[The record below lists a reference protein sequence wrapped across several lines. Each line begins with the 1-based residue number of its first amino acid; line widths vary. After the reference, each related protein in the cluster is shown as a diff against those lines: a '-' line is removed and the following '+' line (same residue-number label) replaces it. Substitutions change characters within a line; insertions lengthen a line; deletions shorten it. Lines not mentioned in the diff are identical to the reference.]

1 MKNTKQ
7 LKTLD
12 NLVSEK
18 VKETELEKKQE
29 QETFVAQLESQMIP
43 KPGDTLVGKVMEI
56 SKNAVYIDLGQFG
69 IGVVRGKELW
79 ESLDVYGEL
88 KAGDEV
94 EATILEMEN
103 EENILE
109 LTFRKATRK
118 EVWDELNDKKNKK
131 EIITVKIQSANK
143 GGLLTTLFGIP
154 AFMPVSQLTPEHYP
168 RVEGGDQSKILSKLQ
183 SFIGKKMKIQ
193 IVTADPKDEKL
204 IISEKAAAFSKQK
217 EKMGSV
223 KIGDIVEGEVSGIV
237 DFGIFVKFNGL
248 EGLVHISELS
258 WQRVDDPANI
268 VRIGD
273 KVKAEIIGIEDSKIT
288 LSMKKLLKD
297 PWIEAVKKYKVG
309 QQIKGTV
316 KEIKPFGVFIQ
327 LDSDIHGLVHVSEL
341 PFSIADA
348 KKELILGS
356 EREFKILSIE
366 AAEHRLG
373 LTLKVD
379 EPRIEIKK
387 KADKKKLEN
396 KESEIKKS
404 EEKKPEKKIASSKK
418 KKNAAIAKIL
428 VKEEKKKAKT
438 KK

>member
-18 VKETELEKKQE
+18 VKETEIEQKKE
-29 QETFVAQLESQMIP
+29 QDALMEQLENQVVP
-43 KPGDTLVGKVMEI
+43 KPSDTLVGKVIEM
-56 SKNAVYIDLGQFG
+56 SKNAVYIDLGQYG

-88 KAGDEV
+88 NVGDEV

-109 LTFRKATRK
+109 LTFRKATKK
-118 EVWDELNDKKNKK
+118 EVWDELNEKRDKR

-168 RVEGGDQSKILSKLQ
+168 RVEGGDQDKILSKLQ

-204 IISEKAAAFSKQK
+204 IISEKEAAFTKQK
-217 EKMGSV
+217 EKIGNV
-223 KIGDIVEGEVSGIV
+223 KVGDVVEGEVSGIV
-237 DFGIFVKFNGL
+237 DFGIFVKFDGL

-258 WQRVDDPANI
+258 WQRVDDPANL
-268 VRIGD
+268 VKIGD
-273 KVKAEIIGIEDSKIT
+273 KIKAEIIGIEDSKIT
-288 LSMKKLLKD
+288 LSIKKLQKD

-309 QQIKGTV
+309 QKVMGIV
-316 KEIKPFGVFIQ
+316 KEVKPFGIFIQ
-327 LDSDIHGLVHVSEL
+327 LDKDIHGLVHVSEL
-341 PFSIADA
+341 PFNIADS
-348 KKELILGS
+348 KKELPMGT
-356 EREFKILSIE
+356 EREFRILSIE
-366 AAEHRLG
+366 PGEHRLG
-373 LTLKVD
+373 LTLKLD
-379 EPRIEIKK
+379 ETKDVKKEEEPEK
-387 KADKKKLEN
+387 KADKKK
-396 KESEIKKS
+396 KT
-404 EEKKPEKKIASSKK
+404 
-418 KKNAAIAKIL
+418 
-428 VKEEKKKAKT
+428 EEKKK
-438 KK
+438 

>member
-18 VKETELEKKQE
+18 VKETELEQKKE
-29 QETFVAQLESQMIP
+29 QEALMSQLENQVVP
-43 KPGDTLVGKVMEI
+43 KPSDTLVGKVIEM
-56 SKNAVYIDLGQFG
+56 SKNAVYIDLGQYG

-88 KAGDEV
+88 NVGDEV

-109 LTFRKATRK
+109 LTFRKATKK
-118 EVWDELNDKKNKK
+118 EVWDELNEKRDKR

-168 RVEGGDQSKILSKLQ
+168 RVEGGDQDKILSKLQ

-204 IISEKAAAFSKQK
+204 IISEKEAAFTKQK
-217 EKMGSV
+217 EKIGNV
-223 KIGDIVEGEVSGIV
+223 KVGDVVEGEVSGIV
-237 DFGIFVKFNGL
+237 DFGIFVKFDGL

-258 WQRVDDPANI
+258 WQRFDDPANL
-268 VRIGD
+268 VKIGD

-288 LSMKKLLKD
+288 LSIKKLQKD

-309 QQIKGTV
+309 QLVKGIV
-316 KEIKPFGVFIQ
+316 KEVKPFGIFIQ
-327 LDSDIHGLVHVSEL
+327 LDKDIHGLVHVSEL
-341 PFSIADA
+341 PFNIADA
-348 KKELILGS
+348 KKELVMGS
-356 EREFKILSIE
+356 EKEFRILSIE
-366 AAEHRLG
+366 PGEHRLG
-373 LTLKVD
+373 LTLKLD
-379 EPRIEIKK
+379 
-387 KADKKKLEN
+387 
-396 KESEIKKS
+396 S
-404 EEKKPEKKIASSKK
+404 EKKEET
-418 KKNAAIAKIL
+418 
-428 VKEEKKKAKT
+428 VEEKEEKKEV
-438 KK
+438 KKDKKEEKPAEKKKDKEKKESKK

>member
-18 VKETELEKKQE
+18 VKETEIEQKKE
-29 QETFVAQLESQMIP
+29 QDALMEQLENQVVP
-43 KPGDTLVGKVMEI
+43 KPGDTLVGKVIEM
-56 SKNAVYIDLGQFG
+56 SKNAVYIDLGQYG

-88 KAGDEV
+88 NVGDEV

-109 LTFRKATRK
+109 LTFRKATKK
-118 EVWDELNDKKNKK
+118 EVWDELNEKRDKR

-168 RVEGGDQSKILSKLQ
+168 RVEGGDQDKILSKLQ

-204 IISEKAAAFSKQK
+204 IISEKEAAFTKQK
-217 EKMGSV
+217 EKIGNV
-223 KIGDIVEGEVSGIV
+223 KVGDVIEGEVSGIV
-237 DFGIFVKFNGL
+237 DFGIFVKFDGL

-258 WQRVDDPANI
+258 WQRVDDPANL
-268 VRIGD
+268 VKIGD
-273 KVKAEIIGIEDSKIT
+273 KIKAEIIGIEDSKIT
-288 LSMKKLLKD
+288 LSIKKLQKD

-309 QQIKGTV
+309 QLVKGIV
-316 KEIKPFGVFIQ
+316 KEVKPFGIFIQ
-327 LDSDIHGLVHVSEL
+327 LDKDIHGLVHVSEL
-341 PFSIADA
+341 PFNIADS
-348 KKELILGS
+348 KKELPMGS
-356 EREFKILSIE
+356 EREFRILSIE
-366 AAEHRLG
+366 PGEHRLG
-373 LTLKVD
+373 LTLKLD
-379 EPRIEIKK
+379 EPKSAETKK
-387 KADKKKLEN
+387 E
-396 KESEIKKS
+396 
-404 EEKKPEKKIASSKK
+404 PEKKS
-418 KKNAAIAKIL
+418 
-428 VKEEKKKAKT
+428 VEKKKAVE
-438 KK
+438 KKK

>member
-18 VKETELEKKQE
+18 VKETELEQKKE
-29 QETFVAQLESQMIP
+29 QEALMSQLENQVVP
-43 KPGDTLVGKVMEI
+43 KPSDTLVGKVIEM
-56 SKNAVYIDLGQFG
+56 SKNAVYIDLGQYG

-88 KAGDEV
+88 NVGDEV

-109 LTFRKATRK
+109 LTFRKATKK
-118 EVWDELNDKKNKK
+118 EVWDELNEKRDKR

-168 RVEGGDQSKILSKLQ
+168 RVEGGDQDKILSKLQ

-204 IISEKAAAFSKQK
+204 IISEKEAAFTKQK
-217 EKMGSV
+217 EKIGNV
-223 KIGDIVEGEVSGIV
+223 KVGDVVEGEVSGIV
-237 DFGIFVKFNGL
+237 DFGIFVKFDGL

-258 WQRVDDPANI
+258 WQRVDDPANL
-268 VRIGD
+268 VKIGD

-288 LSMKKLLKD
+288 LSIKKLQKD

-309 QQIKGTV
+309 QLVKGIV
-316 KEIKPFGVFIQ
+316 KEVKPFGIFIQ
-327 LDSDIHGLVHVSEL
+327 LDKDIHGLVHVSEL
-341 PFSIADA
+341 PFNIADA
-348 KKELILGS
+348 KKELVMGS
-356 EREFKILSIE
+356 EKEFRILSIE
-366 AAEHRLG
+366 PGEHRLG
-373 LTLKVD
+373 LTLKLD
-379 EPRIEIKK
+379 
-387 KADKKKLEN
+387 
-396 KESEIKKS
+396 S
-404 EEKKPEKKIASSKK
+404 EKKEET
-418 KKNAAIAKIL
+418 
-428 VKEEKKKAKT
+428 VEEKEEKKEV
-438 KK
+438 KKDKKEEKPAEKKKDKEKKESKK

>member
-18 VKETELEKKQE
+18 VKETEIEQKKE
-29 QETFVAQLESQMIP
+29 QEALMSQLENQVVP
-43 KPGDTLVGKVMEI
+43 KPGDTLVGKVIEM
-56 SKNAVYIDLGQFG
+56 SKNAVYIDLGQYG

-88 KAGDEV
+88 NVGDEV

-109 LTFRKATRK
+109 LTFRKATKK
-118 EVWDELNDKKNKK
+118 EVWDELNEKRDKR

-168 RVEGGDQSKILSKLQ
+168 RVEGGDQDKILSKLQ

-204 IISEKAAAFSKQK
+204 IISEKEAAFTKQK
-217 EKMGSV
+217 EKIGNV
-223 KIGDIVEGEVSGIV
+223 KVGDVVEGEVSGIV
-237 DFGIFVKFNGL
+237 DFGIFVKFDGL

-258 WQRVDDPANI
+258 WQRVDDPANL
-268 VRIGD
+268 VKIGD

-288 LSMKKLLKD
+288 LSIKKLQKD

-309 QQIKGTV
+309 QLVKGIV
-316 KEIKPFGVFIQ
+316 KEVKPFGIFIQ
-327 LDSDIHGLVHVSEL
+327 LDKDIHGLVHVSEL
-341 PFSIADA
+341 PFNITDA
-348 KKELILGS
+348 KKELVMGS
-356 EREFKILSIE
+356 EKEFRILSIE
-366 AAEHRLG
+366 PGEHRLG
-373 LTLKVD
+373 LTLKLD
-379 EPRIEIKK
+379 
-387 KADKKKLEN
+387 
-396 KESEIKKS
+396 S
-404 EEKKPEKKIASSKK
+404 EKKEEVAEE
-418 KKNAAIAKIL
+418 
-428 VKEEKKKAKT
+428 KEEKKEV
-438 KK
+438 KKDKKEEKPSEKKKDKEKKESKK

>member
-18 VKETELEKKQE
+18 VKETELEQKKE
-29 QETFVAQLESQMIP
+29 QEALMSQLENQVVP
-43 KPGDTLVGKVMEI
+43 KPSDTLVGKVIEM
-56 SKNAVYIDLGQFG
+56 SKNAVYIDLGQYG

-88 KAGDEV
+88 NVGDEV

-109 LTFRKATRK
+109 LTFRKATKK
-118 EVWDELNDKKNKK
+118 EVWDELNEKRDKR

-168 RVEGGDQSKILSKLQ
+168 RVEGGDQDKILSKLQ

-204 IISEKAAAFSKQK
+204 IISEKEAAFTKQK
-217 EKMGSV
+217 EKIGNV
-223 KIGDIVEGEVSGIV
+223 KVGDVVEGEVSGIV
-237 DFGIFVKFNGL
+237 DFGIFVKFDGL

-258 WQRVDDPANI
+258 WQRVDDPANL
-268 VRIGD
+268 VKIGD

-288 LSMKKLLKD
+288 LSIKKLQKD

-309 QQIKGTV
+309 QLVKGIV
-316 KEIKPFGVFIQ
+316 KEVKPFGIFIQ
-327 LDSDIHGLVHVSEL
+327 LDKDIHGLVHVSEL
-341 PFSIADA
+341 PFNIADA
-348 KKELILGS
+348 KKELVMGS
-356 EREFKILSIE
+356 EKEFRILSIE
-366 AAEHRLG
+366 PGEHRLG
-373 LTLKVD
+373 LTLKLD
-379 EPRIEIKK
+379 
-387 KADKKKLEN
+387 
-396 KESEIKKS
+396 S
-404 EEKKPEKKIASSKK
+404 EKKEATEE
-418 KKNAAIAKIL
+418 
-428 VKEEKKKAKT
+428 KEEKKEV
-438 KK
+438 KKEKKEEKPVEKKKDKEKKESKK